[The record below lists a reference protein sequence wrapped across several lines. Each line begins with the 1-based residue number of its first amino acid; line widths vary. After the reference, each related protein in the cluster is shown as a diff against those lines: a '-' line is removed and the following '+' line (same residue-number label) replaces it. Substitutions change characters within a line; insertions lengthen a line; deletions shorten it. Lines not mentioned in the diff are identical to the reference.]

1 MEVGEVKT
9 SKESL
14 TFMGTYSQQRYA
26 KVFFIVNLTF
36 H

>member
-14 TFMGTYSQQRYA
+14 TFMGTYSQQDMP
-26 KVFFIVNLTF
+26 KFSLWWT
-36 H
+36 